1 MSWVTKDNT
10 AHNSCL
16 SSLSLSLLPLL
27 LPPLLST
34 VFAKHFR
41 NGHQEDAHEFLRYF
55 IDSLQKIS
63 LIGHQPSKLD
73 MYSKHTTVIHQIFG
87 GYHRSQGT
95 VCQPAAFFWYC
106 LIPKGGGREKFPL
119 SLSLSFTI
127 SHPFVFFVGVYDI
140 PLFLFDIFVRSLFL
154 VSLFVWPPL

>member
-1 MSWVTKDNT
+1 MTFTCVHSHHCALTLFFSFIV
-10 AHNSCL
+10 SFFF
-16 SSLSLSLLPLL
+16 SFPSP
-27 LPPLLST
+27 T

-73 MYSKHTTVIHQIFG
+73 VFSKHTTVIHQIFG

-95 VCQPAAFFWYC
+95 PCLPA
-106 LIPKGGGREKFPL
+106 
-119 SLSLSFTI
+119 
-127 SHPFVFFVGVYDI
+127 V
-140 PLFLFDIFVRSLFL
+140 PLFTLCVCVF
-154 VSLFVWPPL
+154 

>member
-1 MSWVTKDNT
+1 MLHIIHVFP
-10 AHNSCL
+10 
-16 SSLSLSLLPLL
+16 LSLSLLPLL

-95 VCQPAAFFWYC
+95 VCQPAAFF
-106 LIPKGGGREKFPL
+106 LILSDSKGRRKRELSSL
-119 SLSLSFTI
+119 SLSLPLFFSI
-127 SHPFVFFVGVYDI
+127 SHPCVLLWVSMIY
-140 PLFLFDIFVRSLFL
+140 LYSCLTFL
-154 VSLFVWPPL
+154 